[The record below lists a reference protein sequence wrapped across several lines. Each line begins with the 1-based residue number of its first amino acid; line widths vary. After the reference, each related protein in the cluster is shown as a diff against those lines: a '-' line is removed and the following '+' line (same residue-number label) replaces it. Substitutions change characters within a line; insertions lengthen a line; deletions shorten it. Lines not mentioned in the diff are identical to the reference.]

1 MRTNLYAVDLTSK
14 LYTVDPATGS
24 VGLIGPCGMAN
35 VTDIAFHGP
44 TLYGVSFSQ
53 LLRLNAY
60 TGAATVIGA
69 TSFTTNGLAVAED
82 GIIYAGALGQLITLN
97 PVTGAGTAVGS
108 FGGGMTS
115 SGDLVFDA
123 NGVLYGA
130 LNSGGGVVLARINR
144 GTGAATVIGA
154 TGLTAVYGLAI
165 DCCRLFGGT
174 ATGDFLS
181 LNAATGAATVI
192 GKNSIN
198 MAGMT
203 ARSCCCS

>member
-1 MRTNLYAVDLTSK
+1 
-14 LYTVDPATGS
+14 
-24 VGLIGPCGMAN
+24 MAS

-53 LLRLNAY
+53 LLRLNAD
-60 TGAATVIGA
+60 TGAATAVGAIGF
-69 TSFTTNGLAVAED
+69 STNGLAVSEE
-82 GIIYAGALGQLITLN
+82 GTIYAGAVGQLITVN

-144 GTGAATVIGA
+144 TTGAATVIGS
-154 TGLTAVYGLAI
+154 TGAVTVFGLAI
-165 DCCRLFGGT
+165 HCCHLFGGT

-181 LNAATGAATVI
+181 LNAATGASTVI

-198 MAGMT
+198 MAGM
-203 ARSCCCS
+203 ASRCCCCS